1 MRRESFLEPAFYFYR
16 FYYMKKVGLLFFAL
30 ATCCA
35 SAFAGDAFYLIKD
48 GKLQNGV
55 KFDPFESEDKT
66 NNELVEGDGYAT
78 IKHNGGFS
86 SALDTRLTGMDGLH
100 VATKSLIIEY
110 MVDEKDIRHN
120 VSETTPEKMDKATII
135 IECLADENSG
145 FIGGEGLAELKGGEY
160 VSRNL
165 ISRTF
170 IDGKKPGCEKE
181 WQTFKEYTYALRDKE
196 VKSVL
201 ISYKREVVASTQTTL
216 KIKNLYF
223 ETDAD
228 NYPIYG
234 CQFDGEVCYRD
245 DNLKSIDDTL
255 HFPNGIGMEWD
266 RTNKEI
272 HNKVAKILLIWDKSS
287 DDGDSS
293 AAVVWY
299 DGSGIPMCQMY
310 SALPIYSPVFILANN
325 PKVGETGEYSIW
337 TDEIAL
343 PEEAIQEGKIK
354 IECFVK
360 KYADD
365 ENYTLVGNVDGIN
378 QDELLP
384 IQVKFDTGESFD
396 AFKDSIIYGI
406 WTKEVG
412 EVEIP
417 NNAKSVVIEFKQNP
431 VVSYLV
437 DKLLISY
444 KGKVGVA
451 TINGESKTL
460 SVYPNPVSEAIE
472 FAGIEDIQS
481 VEIVSLNGA
490 VNACKVVNNK
500 VNVSNL
506 AAGEYVIIVNKNI
519 TGKFIKK

>member
-1 MRRESFLEPAFYFYR
+1 
-16 FYYMKKVGLLFFAL
+16 MKKVGLLFFAL
-30 ATCCA
+30 ASCCA
-35 SAFAGDAFYLIKD
+35 SAFAGDAYYLIKD

-55 KFDPFESEDKT
+55 IYNPFESEEKADTK
-66 NNELVEGDGYAT
+66 LVEGDGYAT
-78 IKHNGGFS
+78 ITHIGGYS
-86 SALDTRLTGMDGLH
+86 SAMEVRLTGMEGLH
-100 VATKSLIIEY
+100 IATKSLIIEY

-120 VSETTPEKMDKATII
+120 LSEKTPEKMDKATII
-135 IECLADENSG
+135 IECLADETLG
-145 FIGGEGLAELKGGEY
+145 YIGGEGLSEKRGGEY
-160 VSRNL
+160 VSQGL

-170 IDGKKPGCEKE
+170 IDGKKPGCEKD
-181 WQTFKEYTYALRDKE
+181 WQTFKEYSYPLRDKE
-196 VKSVL
+196 VKSIL
-201 ISYKREVVASTQTTL
+201 IGYKREVVASTESVL
-216 KIKNLYF
+216 KIKNMYY

-234 CQFDGEVCYRD
+234 CQFEGDVIYKD

-255 HFPNGIGMEWD
+255 HFPFGIGLNWD
-266 RTNKEI
+266 RENKEI
-272 HNKVAKILLIWDKSS
+272 HNKVAKLLLIWDKSS
-287 DDGDSS
+287 DDGDTT
-293 AAVVWY
+293 AAVIWY
-299 DGSGIPMCQMY
+299 DASGIPMCQMY
-310 SALPIYSPVFILANN
+310 SALPIFSPTYILANN
-325 PKVGETGEYSIW
+325 PKVNEEGEYSIW

-360 KYADD
+360 KYDD
-365 ENYTLVGNVDGIN
+365 DKNYELVGNVDGIN
-378 QDELLP
+378 QDELIP
-384 IQVKFDTGESFD
+384 IQVKFNTGESIV
-396 AFKDSIIYGI
+396 AFKDSIINGF

-412 EVEIP
+412 EIAIP
-417 NNAKSVVIEFKQNP
+417 DNAKSVVVEFKQNG

-490 VNACKVVNNK
+490 VNSCKVVNNK